1 MANSTH
7 HNIGI
12 LSPSSSINRE
22 RFSKGLSLLEQ
33 RGFQTTIHP
42 QTYIGADTGNQY
54 AGSPEEKAA
63 AFMDLWNDDSV
74 TTIMAA
80 CGGNFSSQF
89 LHLLDYEELSRTPKA
104 VIGFSDTTALLS
116 ALYSEAGIGGIF
128 GPTVQTLGRIEN
140 LDKTFDVLFGT
151 PYTKIDLLD
160 SQLLLSSINHSAKAP
175 LYAATLSVLLSLAGT
190 PYFPDLSGHIL
201 IIEDVGEE
209 LSHLDRMLWQ
219 LNQLCP
225 FTYLEGLI
233 FGDFVDMR
241 DTGRPLG
248 IDFEGIIKKHTEGLL
263 IPIVINAPIGHGTR
277 FMPIHL
283 GRTATLIA
291 PLEDTSSPRL
301 ILE

>member
-1 MANSTH
+1 M
-7 HNIGI
+7 
-12 LSPSSSINRE
+12 SPSSSIQSP
-22 RFSKGLSLLEQ
+22 RFETGISLLKE
-33 RGFQTTIHP
+33 RGLKVTVHP

-54 AGSPEEKAA
+54 AGSPEEKAT

-74 TTIMAA
+74 STIMAA

-89 LHLLDYEELSRTPKA
+89 LHLLDYEELAHSPKA
-104 VIGFSDTTALLS
+104 VVGFSDTTALLS
-116 ALYSEAGIGGIF
+116 ALYAAAGIGGIF

-140 LDKTFDVLFGT
+140 VDKTLDVLLGT
-151 PYTKIDLLD
+151 PNAKIDLTGA
-160 SQLLLSSINHSAKAP
+160 QLLLSSINHSAKAP

-190 PYFPDLSGHIL
+190 SYFPDLSGHIL

-233 FGDFVDMR
+233 FGDFVDMK

-248 IDFEGIIKKHTEGLL
+248 LDFEAIIQKHTEGLL
-263 IPIVINAPIGHGTR
+263 IPIIINAPIGHGTR

-283 GRTATLIA
+283 GRTATLMA
-291 PLEDTSSPRL
+291 PLDATSSPRL